1 MNRANLLIFALCTL
15 YYPAGNAAAQGAA
28 HAAPAATLAPA
39 APVKSQSKDRDHGAS
54 GALGG
59 AREGCVAHDL
69 SCSVMVPGI
78 AAIASTAFAPRSD
91 GANPPQGQGPS
102 IAVASLTLAE
112 PASSARLQ
120 VQVQLGPKQA
130 LPHGTF
136 IRIRGLPPAIAVM
149 EGHAVTAGTWAV
161 PLAALPDLMITV
173 PDGIQGWSEVA
184 MTLVTADGAVLAEAK
199 TKLVVALP
207 SRSNAAAAT
216 APQPWL
222 TPEDR
227 ERALQFHAQGVEQLR
242 VGNIVAARRFFGRGA
257 EAGLPQSVMALAATF
272 DPEELASLGSFGPR
286 PDVETART
294 WYRKAREMGAA
305 DAAER
310 LQRLGVR

>member
-1 MNRANLLIFALCTL
+1 MSRANLLIFALCTL

-39 APVKSQSKDRDHGAS
+39 APVKSQSKDRDHGAT
-54 GALGG
+54 APWGG

-91 GANPPQGQGPS
+91 GANPGQHPS
-102 IAVASLTLAE
+102 LAVAPLTLAE
-112 PASSARLQ
+112 PASSARLR

-130 LPHGTF
+130 LPPSTF
-136 IRIRGLPPAIAVM
+136 IRIRGLPPSVAVV

-207 SRSNAAAAT
+207 SRPSAVAAT
-216 APQPWL
+216 ASEPWL